1 MRVVD
6 SHQPKGHCRLHPLI
20 HTFGSRLIP
29 LDVMVGQKELDYE
42 SLRFFL
48 RIPIVMVQ
56 TLHLQSI
63 QAVLEPFI
71 GDLKKI
77 IFSEI
82 QLTAGM

>member
-1 MRVVD
+1 
-6 SHQPKGHCRLHPLI
+6 
-20 HTFGSRLIP
+20 
-29 LDVMVGQKELDYE
+29 MVGQKKLDYE

>member
-1 MRVVD
+1 M
-6 SHQPKGHCRLHPLI
+6 
-20 HTFGSRLIP
+20 P